1 MEKLRILISGLG
13 GIAQIAHLPILSKLD
28 NVEIAGVCDIDRSKA
43 RSIAAKY
50 NVKSSFKDLDEM
62 LDTVDADCLIVTSPT
77 FMHKEQAVK
86 GLQKGLNVLVEK
98 PLARNYEEAS
108 AIVDAAKKAKK
119 LLMVG
124 MNNRFRPEV
133 MMQESFVS
141 AGEIGEVFYIKT
153 GYLKKR
159 STAEKWSVKKAEAG
173 GGVFMDLGIVI
184 LDIALWMM
192 KFPKI
197 KSVSAVNFNHSFK
210 DVEDSSFVLLRF
222 ENGSTVSIETSWTL
236 HRANDMFYCNV
247 YGREG
252 STSINPLRIY
262 KNMHDTLVNVTPVK
276 IEKPANLFKRTY
288 EYELNNFINSVLTGK
303 PSLSDGSE
311 SLDRMRIVD
320 AIYESAKAG
329 REVTFK

>member
-1 MEKLRILISGLG
+1 MEKTRILISGLG
-13 GIAQIAHLPILSKLD
+13 GIAQIAHLPILSKMD
-28 NVEIAGVCDIDRSKA
+28 NVEIAGVCDIDRSKT
-43 RSIAAKY
+43 RFIAEKY
-50 NVKSSFKDLDEM
+50 NVKSAYTSIDEM
-62 LDTVDADCLIVTSPT
+62 LDTVDADCLVVTSPT
-77 FMHKEQAVK
+77 SLHHEQAIK
-86 GLQKGLNVLVEK
+86 GLKKGLNVLVEK

-108 AIVDAAKKAKK
+108 SIVDAAKKAKK

-159 STAEKWSVKKAEAG
+159 STAEKWSVKKTESG
-173 GGVFMDLGIVI
+173 GGVFMDLGIVV

-197 KSVSAVNFNHSFK
+197 KSVTAVNFNHSFK

-222 ENGSTVSIETSWTL
+222 ENGSTVSIETSWSL

-288 EYELNNFINSVLTGK
+288 EYELNNFVNSVLTGK
-303 PSLSDGSE
+303 RSLSDGSE
-311 SLDRMRIVD
+311 ALDRMKIVD

-329 REVTFK
+329 KEISFK

>member
-1 MEKLRILISGLG
+1 MEKTRILISGLG
-13 GIAQIAHLPILSKLD
+13 GIAQIAHLPILSKMS
-28 NVEIAGVCDIDRSKA
+28 NVEIAGVCDIDRSKT
-43 RSIAAKY
+43 RSIAEKY
-50 NVKSSFKDLDEM
+50 NVKSSFTSIDEM
-62 LDTVDADCLIVTSPT
+62 LDKTEADCLVVTSPT
-77 FMHKEQAVK
+77 SLHHEQAIK
-86 GLQKGLNVLVEK
+86 GLQKGLNVLAEK
-98 PLARNYEEAS
+98 PLARNFQEAAS
-108 AIVDAAKKAKK
+108 IVDAAKKAKK

-124 MNNRFRPEV
+124 MNNRFLPEV

-141 AGEIGEVFYIKT
+141 AGEIGDVFYIKA

-159 STAEKWSVKKAEAG
+159 STAEKWSVNKSESG

-192 KFPKI
+192 KFPRI

-222 ENGSTVSIETSWTL
+222 ENGSIVSIETSWTL
-236 HRANDMFYCNV
+236 HRASDMFYCNV
-247 YGREG
+247 YGKEG

-288 EYELNNFINSVLTGK
+288 EYELNNFVNSVLTGK
-303 PSLSDGSE
+303 RSLSDGSE
-311 SLDRMRIVD
+311 ALDRMKIVD

-329 REVTFK
+329 KEISFK

>member
-1 MEKLRILISGLG
+1 MEKTRILISGLG
-13 GIAQIAHLPILSKLD
+13 GIAQIAHLPILSKMD
-28 NVEIAGVCDIDRSKA
+28 NVEIAGVCDIDRSKT
-43 RSIAAKY
+43 RFIADKY
-50 NVKSSFKDLDEM
+50 NVKSAYTSIDEM
-62 LDTVDADCLIVTSPT
+62 LDTVDADCLVVTSPT
-77 FMHKEQAVK
+77 SLHHEQAIK
-86 GLQKGLNVLVEK
+86 GLKKGLNVLVEK

-108 AIVDAAKKAKK
+108 SIVDAAKKAKK

-159 STAEKWSVKKAEAG
+159 STAEKWSVKKTESG
-173 GGVFMDLGIVI
+173 GGVFMDLGIVV

-197 KSVSAVNFNHSFK
+197 KSVTAVNFNHSFK

-222 ENGSTVSIETSWTL
+222 ENGSTVSIETSWSL

-288 EYELNNFINSVLTGK
+288 EYELNNFVNSVLTGK
-303 PSLSDGSE
+303 RSLSDGSE
-311 SLDRMRIVD
+311 ALDRMKIVD

-329 REVTFK
+329 KEISFK

>member
-1 MEKLRILISGLG
+1 MEKTRILITGLG
-13 GIAQIAHLPILSKLD
+13 GIAQIAHLPILSKMD
-28 NVEIAGVCDIDRSKA
+28 NVEITGVCDIDRSKTKT
-43 RSIAAKY
+43 IAEKY
-50 NVKSSFKDLDEM
+50 NIKNAYTSLDEM
-62 LDTVDADCLIVTSPT
+62 LDSVPADCLVVTSPT
-77 FMHKEQAVK
+77 SLHQEQAIK
-86 GLQKGLNVLVEK
+86 GLKKGLNVLVEK

-141 AGEIGEVFYIKT
+141 AGEIGEVFYIKA

-159 STAEKWSVKKAEAG
+159 STAEKWSVKKTESG
-173 GGVFMDLGIVI
+173 GGVFMDLGIVV

-197 KSVSAVNFNHSFK
+197 KSVTAVNFNHSFK

-222 ENGSTVSIETSWTL
+222 ENGSIVSIETSWTL
-236 HRANDMFYCNV
+236 HRATDMFYCNV
-247 YGREG
+247 YGKEG
-252 STSINPLRIY
+252 SSSINPLRIY
-262 KNMHDTLVNVTPVK
+262 KNMHETLVNVTPVK

-288 EYELNNFINSVLTGK
+288 EYELKNFVNSVLTGK
-303 PSLSDGSE
+303 RSLSDGSE
-311 SLDRMRIVD
+311 SLDRMKIVD

-329 REVTFK
+329 KEISFK

>member
-1 MEKLRILISGLG
+1 MEKTRILISGLG
-13 GIAQIAHLPILSKLD
+13 GIAQIAHLPILSKME
-28 NVEIAGVCDIDRSKA
+28 NVEIAGVCDIDRSKT
-43 RSIAAKY
+43 RFIADKY
-50 NVKSSFKDLDEM
+50 NVKSAYTSIDEM
-62 LDTVDADCLIVTSPT
+62 LDTVDADCLVVTSPT
-77 FMHKEQAVK
+77 SLHHEQAIK
-86 GLQKGLNVLVEK
+86 GLKKGLNVLVEK

-108 AIVDAAKKAKK
+108 SIVEAAKKAKK

-159 STAEKWSVKKAEAG
+159 STAEKWSVKKTESG
-173 GGVFMDLGIVI
+173 GGVFMDLGIVV

-197 KSVSAVNFNHSFK
+197 KSVTAVNFNHSFK

-222 ENGSTVSIETSWTL
+222 ENGSTVSIETSWSL

-288 EYELNNFINSVLTGK
+288 EYELNNFVNSVLTGK
-303 PSLSDGSE
+303 RSLSDGSE
-311 SLDRMRIVD
+311 ALDRMKIVD

-329 REVTFK
+329 KEISFK

>member
-1 MEKLRILISGLG
+1 MEKVRVLITGLG
-13 GIAQIAHLPILSKLD
+13 GIAQIAHLPILSKMD
-28 NVEIAGVCDIDRSKA
+28 NVDIAGVCDIERTKA
-43 RSIAAKY
+43 KTIAAKY
-50 NVKSSFKDLDEM
+50 NIKNSYNNLEEM
-62 LDTVDADCLIVTSPT
+62 LSSVDADCLVVTSPNSL
-77 FMHKEQAVK
+77 HKEQAIK

-98 PLARNYEEAS
+98 PLARNYGEAES
-108 AIVDAAKKAKK
+108 IVTAAKKAKR

-141 AGEIGEVFYIKT
+141 AGEIGEVFYVKT

-159 STAEKWSVKKAEAG
+159 STAEKWSVNKTESG

-236 HRANDMFYCNV
+236 HRASDMFYCNV
-247 YGREG
+247 YGKEG
-252 STSINPLRIY
+252 STSINPLRIF

-288 EYELNNFINSVLTGK
+288 EYELSNFINSVMTGK

-311 SLDRMRIVD
+311 ALDRMKIVD
-320 AIYESAKAG
+320 AVYESAKAG
-329 REVTFK
+329 KEIVFK

>member
-1 MEKLRILISGLG
+1 MEKLRVLFTGLG
-13 GIAQIAHLPILSKLD
+13 GIAQIAHLPILSKMD
-28 NVEIAGVCDIDRSKA
+28 NVEITGVCDIDRNKA
-43 RSIAAKY
+43 KNIAAKY
-50 NVKSSFKDLDEM
+50 NIKNSFNDLDEM
-62 LDTVDADCLIVTSPT
+62 LGSVDADCLIVTSPNSL
-77 FMHKEQAVK
+77 HKEQSVK
-86 GLQKGLNVLVEK
+86 GLEKGLNVLVEK
-98 PLARNYEEAS
+98 PLARNYEEALS
-108 AIVDAAKKAKK
+108 IVDAAKKAKK

-159 STAEKWSVKKAEAG
+159 STSEKWSVNKTESG

-197 KSVSAVNFNHSFK
+197 KSVSAVNYNHAFK
-210 DVEDSSFVLLRF
+210 EVEDSSFVMIRF
-222 ENGSTVSIETSWTL
+222 ENGSTVSIETSWSL

-247 YGREG
+247 YGKEG
-252 STSINPLRIY
+252 STSMNPLRIY
-262 KNMHDTLVNVTPVK
+262 KNMHETLVNVTPVK

-288 EYELNNFINSVLTGK
+288 EYELSNFINSVISGK

-311 SLDRMRIVD
+311 ALERMKPVNAVYR
-320 AIYESAKAG
+320 SAAAG
-329 REVTFK
+329 KEIILN

>member
-1 MEKLRILISGLG
+1 MEKTRILISGLG
-13 GIAQIAHLPILSKLD
+13 GIAQIAHLPILSKMD
-28 NVEIAGVCDIDRSKA
+28 NVEIAGVCDIDRSKT
-43 RSIAAKY
+43 RFIADKY
-50 NVKSSFKDLDEM
+50 NVKSAYTSIDEM
-62 LDTVDADCLIVTSPT
+62 LDTVDADCLVVTSPT
-77 FMHKEQAVK
+77 SLHHEQAIK
-86 GLQKGLNVLVEK
+86 GLKKGLNVLVEK

-108 AIVDAAKKAKK
+108 SIVEAAKKAKK

-159 STAEKWSVKKAEAG
+159 STAEKWSVKKTESG
-173 GGVFMDLGIVI
+173 GGVFMDLGIVV

-288 EYELNNFINSVLTGK
+288 EYELNNFVNSVLTGK
-303 PSLSDGSE
+303 RSLSDGSE
-311 SLDRMRIVD
+311 ALDRMKIVD

-329 REVTFK
+329 KEISFK

>member
-1 MEKLRILISGLG
+1 MEKTRILISGLG
-13 GIAQIAHLPILSKLD
+13 GIAQIAHLPILSKMD
-28 NVEIAGVCDIDRSKA
+28 NVEIAGVCDIDRSKT
-43 RSIAAKY
+43 RFIAEKY
-50 NVKSSFKDLDEM
+50 NVKNAYTSIDEM
-62 LDTVDADCLIVTSPT
+62 LDTVDADCLVVTSPT
-77 FMHKEQAVK
+77 SLHHEQAIK
-86 GLQKGLNVLVEK
+86 GLKKGLNVLVEK

-108 AIVDAAKKAKK
+108 SIVDAAKKAKK

-159 STAEKWSVKKAEAG
+159 STAEKWSVKKTESG
-173 GGVFMDLGIVI
+173 GGVFMDLGIVV

-197 KSVSAVNFNHSFK
+197 KSVTAVNFNHSFK

-262 KNMHDTLVNVTPVK
+262 KNMHETLVNVTPVK

-288 EYELNNFINSVLTGK
+288 EYELNNFVNSVLTGK
-303 PSLSDGSE
+303 RSLSDGSE
-311 SLDRMRIVD
+311 ALDRMKIVD

-329 REVTFK
+329 KEISFK

>member
-1 MEKLRILISGLG
+1 MEKTRILISGLG
-13 GIAQIAHLPILSKLD
+13 GIAQIAHLPILSKMS
-28 NVEIAGVCDIDRSKA
+28 NVEIAGVCDIDRSKT
-43 RSIAAKY
+43 RSIAEKY
-50 NVKSSFKDLDEM
+50 NVKNSFTSIDEM
-62 LDTVDADCLIVTSPT
+62 LDKTEADCLVVTSPT
-77 FMHKEQAVK
+77 SLHHEQAIK
-86 GLQKGLNVLVEK
+86 GLQKGLNVLAEK
-98 PLARNYEEAS
+98 PLARNFQEAS
-108 AIVDAAKKAKK
+108 SIVDAAKKAKK

-124 MNNRFRPEV
+124 MNNRFLPEV

-141 AGEIGEVFYIKT
+141 AGEIGDVFYIKA

-159 STAEKWSVKKAEAG
+159 STAEKWSVNKAESG

-192 KFPKI
+192 KFPRI

-222 ENGSTVSIETSWTL
+222 ENGSIVSIETSWTL
-236 HRANDMFYCNV
+236 HRASDMFYCNV
-247 YGREG
+247 YGKEG

-288 EYELNNFINSVLTGK
+288 EYELNNFVNSVLTGK
-303 PSLSDGSE
+303 RSLSDGSE
-311 SLDRMRIVD
+311 ALDRMKIVD

-329 REVTFK
+329 KEISFK

>member
-1 MEKLRILISGLG
+1 MEKIRVLISGLG
-13 GIAQIAHLPILSKLD
+13 GIAQIAHLPILAKMD
-28 NVEIAGVCDIDRSKA
+28 NVEIAGVCDIDRPKA
-43 RSIAAKY
+43 KSIAAKY
-50 NVKSSFKDLDEM
+50 NVKHFYSNIDEM
-62 LDTVDADCLIVTSPT
+62 LDAVNADCLVVTSPT
-77 FMHKEQAVK
+77 NLHKEQAIK
-86 GLQKGLNVLVEK
+86 GFQKGLNVLVEK
-98 PLARNYEEAS
+98 PLARNFEETIAT
-108 AIVDAAKKAKK
+108 VDASKKAKK
-119 LLMVG
+119 ILMVG

-141 AGEIGEVFYIKT
+141 AGEIGDVFYVKT

-159 STAEKWSVKKAEAG
+159 STAEKWSVKKTESG

-197 KSVSAVNFNHSFK
+197 KSVSAVNYNHLFK

-247 YGREG
+247 YGTDG

-276 IEKPANLFKRTY
+276 LEKPANLFKRTY
-288 EYELNNFINSVLTGK
+288 EYELNNFVNSILTSK
-303 PSLSDGSE
+303 PSLSDGADALE
-311 SLDRMRIVD
+311 RMKIVD
-320 AIYESAKAG
+320 AVYKSAKA
-329 REVTFK
+329 EKEIVFK